1 MRLCEGLTQCF
12 QRRAFTTGGTGWHGV
27 FSFLCL
33 FISAVVVTRLQG
45 LQVRAYSFLYH
56 FRRELQEKANVVTN

>member
-1 MRLCEGLTQCF
+1 MLSTKSF
-12 QRRAFTTGGTGWHGV
+12 YHGGHGV
-27 FSFLCL
+27 ARGVLFSVPLV
-33 FISAVVVTRLQG
+33 SAVVVTRLQG